1 MKQLLLWVV
10 VLFAAWRGYAHF
22 ADPPAQV
29 SSAPVAAQAGELAP
43 RSPPVQSSGS
53 FQCDGRIHCSQ
64 MVSRAEA
71 EFFVRHCPGTRM
83 DGDNDGE
90 PCESDSRF

>member
-1 MKQLLLWVV
+1 MKQLLLWMVL
-10 VLFAAWRGYAHF
+10 LFAAWKGHAHF
-22 ADPPAQV
+22 ADPPVQA
-29 SSAPVAAQAGELAP
+29 SSPPVAAHAGDLVP
-43 RSPPVQSSGS
+43 RRPAAQPGAA
-53 FQCDGRIHCSQ
+53 FQCDGRTHCSQ
-64 MVSRAEA
+64 MGSRAEA